1 MAAKKH
7 LLREEKEAKQCLKS
21 FEDAAESFSKK
32 LLEIARVSND
42 NREPST

>member
-1 MAAKKH
+1 MAARN
-7 LLREEKEAKQCLKS
+7 LLREEEEAKQCLKS

-32 LLEIARVSND
+32 LPEIARVSND